1 MVDAIDFNN
10 YKTIYKCKKKKKKKK
25 KRWVGRYGAQ
35 YKGFV

>member
-10 YKTIYKCKKKKKKKK
+10 YKTIYKCKRKKEKK

-35 YKGFV
+35 YKGFA